1 MCFEERDFF
10 FFLFFFFY
18 LLLSFVFI
26 SASYHQL
33 TKPCSHAAVSRDARS
48 SEEMQASAPNL
59 CLVLMGSHGAQTF
72 VLEVGEHLV
81 VQQLLKAPT
90 SQ

>member
-59 CLVLMGSHGAQTF
+59 CLVLMGSRGAQTF

-81 VQQLLKAPT
+81 VQQLLKALT